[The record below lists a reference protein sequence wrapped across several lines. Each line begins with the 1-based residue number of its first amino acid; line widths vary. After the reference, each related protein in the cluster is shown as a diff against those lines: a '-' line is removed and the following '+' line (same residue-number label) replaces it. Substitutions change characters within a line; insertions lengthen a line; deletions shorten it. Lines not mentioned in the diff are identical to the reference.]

1 MSLMYYVLFVDAK
14 DYESRVIQHNAK
26 QSDPYAD
33 SGFDLACPST
43 LSVDA
48 GTLFVDFK
56 VKAAMYKSES
66 PIDLNNLE
74 MEKYTPSAYYLY
86 PRSSI
91 SKTPFRLANSVG
103 IIDRGYRGN
112 IGAYFD
118 CKAGQIEAGQ
128 RLVQLCSPT
137 LDPFHVVLTDSL
149 TFTQRGENG
158 FGSTGKI

>member
-1 MSLMYYVLFVDAK
+1 MFYVLFIDAE

-43 LSVDA
+43 LSVEP
-48 GTLFVDFK
+48 GSLFIDFK
-56 VKAAMYKSES
+56 VKAAMYKSDT
-66 PIDLNNLE
+66 PIDLNHLE

-112 IGAYFD
+112 IGAFFD

-137 LDPFHVVLTDSL
+137 LDPFHVVLTNSL
-149 TFTQRGENG
+149 TFTERGENG